1 MSDKWCIIADVLD
14 QAPEFQ
20 SDSIAG
26 VIPAEAIEREITRA
40 TLYVRVKVAGRYS
53 LTMIEAGLTA
63 DTLQSI
69 KDITAVKAAYFLIAS
84 HNLGTNADKRLAA
97 LQQKLDEGYDNIAN
111 GGLYY
116 NDGSLVPTRNA
127 PIAVSLAN
135 SIPTSLGELYKDG
148 DRYAQPT

>member
-26 VIPAEAIEREITRA
+26 VMPVEAIEREIERA
-40 TLYVRVKVAGRYS
+40 TLYVRVKVVGRYS
-53 LTMIEAGLTA
+53 LTIIEDGLNAG
-63 DTLQSI
+63 TLQSI
-69 KDITAVKAAYFLIAS
+69 KALTATKAAYFLMAS
-84 HNLGTNADKRLAA
+84 HNLGTNADKRLVA
-97 LQQKLDEGYDNIAN
+97 LQQKLDEGYDSIAN

-116 NDGSLVPTRNA
+116 NDGSLVPTRNT
-127 PIAVSLAN
+127 PTAVSLAN
-135 SIPTSLGELYKDG
+135 SIPTSLGELYRDG